1 MAEIFYRIEN
11 LRKTFG
17 EAEVLKSVTFQL
29 SERDVFALIGPSG
42 AGKTT
47 LLRAIDFLDRPDGG
61 VMTFKGQRIELAH
74 AKPHEIRE
82 YRKRT
87 SFVFQNFNLFLNK
100 TALENVT
107 EGLIMAHGVPK
118 REAEARGMAL
128 LEKVGM
134 KDHAGKYPSELSGG
148 QQQRVAIARALA
160 PDPDLILLDEPTSA
174 LDPECIKEIE
184 GLLKLLAGEGRTMII
199 VTHDLAFARKV
210 STRTALLEGGV
221 IVEEAPTE
229 IFFTAPK
236 EPRTEA
242 FLRGFGRDHL

>member
-1 MAEIFYRIEN
+1 MAETFYRIEN
-11 LRKTFG
+11 LRKAFG
-17 EAEVLKSVTFQL
+17 DAEVLRSVTFEL
-29 SERDVFALIGPSG
+29 KERDVFALIGPSG

-47 LLRAIDFLDRPDGG
+47 LLRSIDFLDRPDGG
-61 VMTFKGQRIELAH
+61 VMTFKNKRIELAH
-74 AKPHEIRE
+74 AKPHDIRE

-107 EGLIMAHGVPK
+107 EGLIMAHGMPK

-174 LDPECIKEIE
+174 LDPERIKEIE

-236 EPRTEA
+236 EPRTEE
-242 FLRGFGRDHL
+242 FLRGFGSDHS

>member
-1 MAEIFYRIEN
+1 
-11 LRKTFG
+11 
-17 EAEVLKSVTFQL
+17 
-29 SERDVFALIGPSG
+29 
-42 AGKTT
+42 
-47 LLRAIDFLDRPDGG
+47 
-61 VMTFKGQRIELAH
+61 
-74 AKPHEIRE
+74 
-82 YRKRT
+82 
-87 SFVFQNFNLFLNK
+87 
-100 TALENVT
+100 
-107 EGLIMAHGVPK
+107 
-118 REAEARGMAL
+118 
-128 LEKVGM
+128 M

-174 LDPECIKEIE
+174 LDPERIKEIE

-236 EPRTEA
+236 EPRTEE
-242 FLRGFGRDHL
+242 FLRGFGSDHS